1 MAGRCPSHR
10 PANRA
15 DGSRARAG
23 ATVNGG
29 YRPVMARWLPKR
41 LPFDGIGDSVLTAV
55 DKAVEQRW
63 EAAVARAGALPA
75 GSVEERVEQATAA
88 FVRELTLIG
97 AASGG
102 AAAVPGAGTATALAT
117 TAADLGWFTLRI
129 SDLILTIAA
138 VHGHEGASVE
148 ERRSWILSVLA
159 FGDEAAPGLL
169 GLMAEIGP
177 GLRSR
182 TAGGG
187 GLSAATLVAVNRRLA
202 RSVATRYGTRRGA
215 AALGRL
221 LPFGIGAAVGGS
233 TNYFGARAVARHAH
247 ELFRTLPGA
256 GAIVVEGRPTL

>member
-1 MAGRCPSHR
+1 M
-10 PANRA
+10 
-15 DGSRARAG
+15 
-23 ATVNGG
+23 V
-29 YRPVMARWLPKR
+29 RWLPKR
-41 LPFDGIGDSVLTAV
+41 LPVAGIGDSVLGAV
-55 DKAVEQRW
+55 DRAVEHRW
-63 EAAVARAGALPA
+63 DAAVARARVLPA
-75 GSVEERVEQATAA
+75 GPVDDRVEQATAA
-88 FVRELTLIG
+88 IVAELTLIG

-138 VHGHEGASVE
+138 VHGHVGASVE

-159 FGDEAAPGLL
+159 FGDEAAPGLAGVL
-169 GLMAEIGP
+169 AEICP

-182 TAGGG
+182 AAGGG

-215 AALGRL
+215 AALGRI
-221 LPFGIGAAVGGS
+221 LPFGIGAAVGGT

-247 ELFRTLPGA
+247 ELFRALPGA
-256 GAIVVEGRPTL
+256 GAIVVEGRPTV